1 MTEQQLHGA
10 IVDYLRILEAR
21 SSLVAH
27 HSPNELNLSGDR
39 AANARSQA
47 RAKQAGMRPGW
58 PDFEIFHDGRVLF
71 AEIKTAT
78 GRLSTA
84 QRETHAALASAG
96 CPVTVCRSVDDLAA
110 ALRRAG
116 FPVLGVAHG

>member
-1 MTEQQLHGA
+1 MTEQQLHSA

-27 HSPNELNLSGDR
+27 HSPNELNLNGDR

-47 RAKQAGMRPGW
+47 KAKRAGMRPGW

-78 GRLSTA
+78 GRLSPA
-84 QRETHAALASAG
+84 QRECHALLATTG
-96 CPVTVCRSVDDLAA
+96 CTVAVVRSVDDMIA
-110 ALRRAG
+110 ALRRTG
-116 FPVLGVAHG
+116 FPTLEAAA